1 MGSFLTLCLLP
12 CLLCD
17 VNGAMAEHPSG
28 KQNLLKY
35 DKYFT
40 VSLFQDVVAVYT
52 VFIIAPVV
60 YGYLTLF

>member
-1 MGSFLTLCLLP
+1 
-12 CLLCD
+12 
-17 VNGAMAEHPSG
+17 MAEHPSG